1 MRAATG
7 AAPGS
12 IMRLRT
18 AAVLTIAASTFA
30 LGACANL
37 RQGIGLTKVTPDEF
51 LTVSTAPLTVPPE
64 YGLRPPAPGQP
75 RPQEL
80 APESAARQI
89 LLGQRQAVTR
99 SPGEQVLVNQAGG
112 DRADPLARY
121 VIDDE
126 FGDLAH
132 KEEGWAN
139 RILFWRRDEP
149 STQAAST
156 TQSPEGAITIDAASE
171 YGRLQALTGGRGIVI
186 TPRRDDGFKLPGL

>member
-1 MRAATG
+1 MTGVAT
-7 AAPGS
+7 
-12 IMRLRT
+12 RT
-18 AAVLTIAASTFA
+18 
-30 LGACANL
+30 
-37 RQGIGLTKVTPDEF
+37 R
-51 LTVSTAPLTVPPE
+51 TV
-64 YGLRPPAPGQP
+64 Q
-75 RPQEL
+75 
-80 APESAARQI
+80 
-89 LLGQRQAVTR
+89 
-99 SPGEQVLVNQAGG
+99 
-112 DRADPLARY
+112 
-121 VIDDE
+121 DDE